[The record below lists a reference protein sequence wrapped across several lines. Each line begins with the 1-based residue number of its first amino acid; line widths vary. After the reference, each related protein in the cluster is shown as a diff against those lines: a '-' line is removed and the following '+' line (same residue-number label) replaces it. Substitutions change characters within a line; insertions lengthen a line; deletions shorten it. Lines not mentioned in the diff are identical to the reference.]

1 MDNSNYLVFLRRQE
15 VLSPIGWFQEERSKS
30 VRLLVTVEATLKKF
44 PDDSELENG
53 LNYTDILD
61 VVLRVSAVE
70 CRLLETLAGKISQE
84 IYNLHP
90 NLIAAISVIIEKPDV
105 PHKGY
110 KGEACGVRLD
120 KKYHNA

>member
-1 MDNSNYLVFLRRQE
+1 MDNSKYLVFLRRQE
-15 VLSPIGWFQEERSKS
+15 VLSPVGWFREERMKG

-44 PDDSELENG
+44 PDDAELEKG

-61 VVLRVSAVE
+61 VILRVSAEE

-84 IYNLHP
+84 IYKLNP
-90 NLIAAISVIIEKPDV
+90 NLIDGISVIIEKPEV
-105 PHKGY
+105 PHNGY